1 MALLLLFGLFIF
13 RIVYFFKVGFA
24 LFVFILHGR
33 GCLVHSLKV
42 DKQAK
47 LDFIHLLADNFSKDY
62 QDYLFVCCRV
72 FFFDFFLL
80 GVG

>member
-1 MALLLLFGLFIF
+1 MLYITVPANGASLKSPCGFVVLVVVWVVYFFALFIF
-13 RIVYFFKVGFA
+13 FEVGFA

-47 LDFIHLLADNFSKDY
+47 LDFIHLLADNFSKD
-62 QDYLFVCCRV
+62 
-72 FFFDFFLL
+72 
-80 GVG
+80 